1 MKSHAIGRW
10 KRSDGGYSPSS
21 PLGPSSSILPVSM
34 AVMPIIPSVVASIIS
49 TIIPTIIPPIASVTV
64 SIISTIVIIMT
75 TAPVI

>member
-49 TIIPTIIPPIASVTV
+49 TIIPLIASVTV